1 LHPHQHGH
9 DVVAFQTAVKFHVIG
24 IRVLELDDK

>member
-1 LHPHQHGH
+1 LRPHQHGH

-24 IRVLELDDK
+24 IQVLKLDGK